1 MTQEREFSDGEIE
14 RYARHLVLPEVGEA
28 GQARLLDSR
37 VLVIGA
43 GGLGSP
49 LLLYL
54 AAAGVGTL
62 GIVDD
67 DAVDLSNLQ
76 RQILH
81 GEADI
86 GAPKVASAAR
96 RLAQVNPDVAV
107 ETHEQRLTA
116 ENALALVSRYDLVC
130 DGSDNFATRYLAND
144 ACHLAGRTLVTA
156 AIMRFDG
163 QLTTLR
169 SHRGHDPDG
178 EANPCYRC
186 LFGAQPED
194 PSQSCAD
201 VGVLGALAGTLGAL
215 QAVEAI
221 KELLDIGRSLAGRL
235 LLYDALEAGF
245 RTIRAKADPDC
256 ALCGRA
262 PVITELSQVSYRP
275 DSAACAAE

>member
-1 MTQEREFSDGEIE
+1 MDEERDFSDGELE
-14 RYARHLVLPEVGEA
+14 RYARHLVLPEIGEA
-28 GQARLLDSR
+28 GQAKLLDSR

-62 GIVDD
+62 GVVDD

-76 RQILH
+76 RQVIH
-81 GEADI
+81 GEAEI

-96 RLAQVNPDVAV
+96 RLKAINPDVRV
-107 ETHEQRLTA
+107 EEHRTRLTA
-116 ENALALVSRYDLVC
+116 ANALALVSAYDLVC

-144 ACHLAGRTLVTA
+144 ACHLAGRSLVTA

-169 SHRGHDPDG
+169 SHRGHGSDG
-178 EANPCYRC
+178 AENPCYRC
-186 LFGAQPED
+186 LFGEQPED
-194 PSQSCAD
+194 PKQSCAD
-201 VGVLGALAGTLGAL
+201 VGVLGALAGTMGAL
-215 QAVEAI
+215 QAVEAV
-221 KELLDIGRSLAGRL
+221 KELLGIGRSLAGRL

-256 ALCGRA
+256 PLCGAR
-262 PVITELSQVSYRP
+262 PSIGSLSDLDYRP
-275 DSAACAAE
+275 DAAVCAAE